1 MSKPK
6 PYSNADLQGLTK
18 DHRETLRAD
27 FLRHFHEW
35 YDEQGAY
42 MAHTYQMPSGAV
54 KAYHRNYTVQLGN
67 LFGNPKFVLD
77 NWP

>member
-6 PYSNADLQGLTK
+6 PYSNAALEGLSQR
-18 DHRETLRAD
+18 DRETLRAD
-27 FLRHFHEW
+27 FLRHLYEW

-42 MAHTYQMPSGAV
+42 MAHTYHMPLSAV
-54 KAYHRNYTVQLGN
+54 KAYHANYTVQIGN